1 MNSLAYAIL
10 GILSRYPMSGYELG
24 KRLELL
30 WAANLSQIYP
40 ILSKLVKEEIV
51 EFEVVEQVGKP
62 NKKTYSITEK
72 GTETLKLWIDEEP
85 AEPVIRDEFIIKFYS
100 IWLTSP
106 ETANQL
112 LRNRI
117 STYTKRHEH
126 FRSQLTELVNNP
138 EIDHLDINQTHFSRY
153 LLLKRKTQILQF
165 ELDWCEETLLL
176 VSKQTATAD

>member
-1 MNSLAYAIL
+1 
-10 GILSRYPMSGYELG
+10 MSGYELG

-40 ILSKLVKEEIV
+40 ILSKLVKEGIV

-62 NKKTYSITEK
+62 NKKTYYITEK

-100 IWLTSP
+100 IWLASP

-112 LRNRI
+112 LKNRI
-117 STYTKRHEH
+117 STYTKRYQH
-126 FRSQLTELVNNP
+126 FHSQLTELINNP
-138 EIDHLDINQTHFSRY
+138 EINHLDMGKTHFSRY

-165 ELDWCEETLLL
+165 ELDWCEETLVLF
-176 VSKQTATAD
+176 SAQTSNVEK